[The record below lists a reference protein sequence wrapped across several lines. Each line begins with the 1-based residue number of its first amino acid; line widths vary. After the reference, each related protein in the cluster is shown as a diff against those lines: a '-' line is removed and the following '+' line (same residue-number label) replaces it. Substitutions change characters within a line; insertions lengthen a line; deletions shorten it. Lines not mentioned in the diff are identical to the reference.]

1 MDYYLFGFNGFI
13 WITTFLSSSVLLDL
27 PLVFEFLLFQDTL
40 HFLKL
45 RFDGEKI
52 KQTFDFTLCIWVLN
66 SPLVKSWVTNP
77 ATRVRFPTRLGVLT
91 ERRDHYGPSRANVPA
106 MGKNGADAPGYIS

>member
-1 MDYYLFGFNGFI
+1 M
-13 WITTFLSSSVLLDL
+13 LLDL

-66 SPLVKSWVTNP
+66 SPLGKSWVTNP
-77 ATRVRFPTRLGVLT
+77 ATRVRFPTPV
-91 ERRDHYGPSRANVPA
+91 S
-106 MGKNGADAPGYIS
+106 